1 MGMDAQQRCR
11 VWREDVF
18 DALRRSGLVSGT
30 PMLRHT
36 PVRTVHLL
44 TALLLTS
51 AAVGGALPAVGQG
64 SLPAVPRPHKTL
76 HPKRIEKEQVEA
88 LEREW
93 EQAMLATDV
102 PAMDRLLSDD
112 YLGVTTTGDLVTKS
126 QQLDRMRSR
135 QLTVTKLHTTESRVK
150 LIGHIAIVTSLAE
163 IEAQADGKPVQ
174 GSFRYVQVYQ
184 RLPNGGWRITSFE
197 ATRVQPGYRLGQ
209 RADNEP
215 GQ

>member
-1 MGMDAQQRCR
+1 MGMDAQRRCR
-11 VWREDVF
+11 VRSEDLF

-30 PMLRHT
+30 PTMLRHT

-44 TALLLTS
+44 TVLLLAS
-51 AAVGGALPAVGQG
+51 AAVGGALPAVGQM
-64 SLPAVPRPHKTL
+64 APRPHKTL

-93 EQAMLATDV
+93 QQAMLATDV

-126 QQLDRMRSR
+126 QQLDRMRNR